1 MGNFDDR
8 YRTASQAEAE
18 RRLRA
23 VQVEMV
29 RPVATVQGVAAL
41 LKQIDPEVVKQL
53 PAGIGADEFE
63 QVVSW
68 LEQAGEDLQAVL
80 DTLTLPVHRH

>member
-8 YRTASQAEAE
+8 YRTAAQAEAE
-18 RRLRA
+18 RRMRA
-23 VQVEMV
+23 AQVEMV

-41 LKQIDPEVVKQL
+41 LRQIDPEVVRQL
-53 PAGIGADEFE
+53 PEGIGADEFG
-63 QVVSW
+63 QVVLW

-80 DTLTLPVHRH
+80 DRLTLPAHGN